1 MSIRLDDSVIS
12 RRASVRKVRAE
23 GRLLGYGQRK
33 NTRTSIY
40 LHFFLPLFTIP
51 VGVCVLSHNICMYIT
66 YKQQICI
73 YQRFV
78 FNIVLLIEDTMQKV
92 WRLPGA
98 TPTTEI
104 SEDERERTLW
114 ENWKMSGDGR
124 SLGC

>member
-1 MSIRLDDSVIS
+1 
-12 RRASVRKVRAE
+12 
-23 GRLLGYGQRK
+23 
-33 NTRTSIY
+33 
-40 LHFFLPLFTIP
+40 
-51 VGVCVLSHNICMYIT
+51 MYIT

-73 YQRFV
+73 CQRFV

-92 WRLPGA
+92 WRPLGA

-124 SLGC
+124 SLGY